1 MPPARCAPIVK
12 NNLIVTTPFASNGQI
27 MSQSFHLTAD
37 LPKSGSRFDVTSII
51 GRCVS
56 PCSCVNN
63 DLSNKVC
70 GADGRTYDSE
80 CDARCAGISV
90 SLVIQIMR
98 NYNQTRENCSWS
110 YVICT
115 SNCMHSMEHHFLCES

>member
-1 MPPARCAPIVK
+1 MPPARCVPIVK
-12 NNLIVTTPFASNGQI
+12 NNLIVTRPLVSNGQI
-27 MSQSFHLTAD
+27 ISQSFHLTAD

-80 CDARCAGISV
+80 CDATCAGISV
-90 SLVIQIMR
+90 SLVKQIM
-98 NYNQTRENCSWS
+98 YITTTESEKTS
-110 YVICT
+110 LICT
-115 SNCMHSMEHHFLCES
+115 HTINEHTISFVN